1 MVGKH
6 IGPYR
11 IELELARG
19 GNAVVYRAVRDGGAA
34 FALKFVPREAPDYEA
49 RCERLRNE
57 AEQSARLDHPRV
69 ARTLSCDEC
78 EQGFYSVQVLL
89 HGRPLHHVWREETR
103 PGAGWPAA
111 RAAKLGAQIAEALA
125 HMHARGVVHGDLK
138 PPNVMLCED
147 GAVVC
152 DLGLAVLAGSPR
164 PHDVL
169 MGSPSY
175 MAPEA
180 TRGEALT
187 PQADLWSLG
196 VVLFEALH
204 GARPFGLRDDPPEAI
219 LRAVRSAPLPKLPA
233 HQPEPLRLLVEGLL
247 LRSPELRTGGA
258 DEVAARLNAMN
269 FDSRG

>member
-11 IELELARG
+11 IEQELARG
-19 GNAVVYRAVRDGGAA
+19 GNAVVYRAVREDGQA
-34 FALKFVPREAPDYEA
+34 FALKFVPREVPDYEA

-69 ARTLSCDEC
+69 ARTLFAGETG
-78 EQGFYSVQVLL
+78 QGFHTVQVLL
-89 HGRPLHHVWREETR
+89 RGRPLHHVWREETA
-103 PGAGWPAA
+103 PGAGWPLA
-111 RAAKLGAQIAEALA
+111 RAAKLGAEIAETLA

-138 PPNVMLCED
+138 PPNVMLCEN

-152 DLGLAVLAGSPR
+152 DLGLAVQAGRPR
-164 PHDVL
+164 PRDVL

-180 TRGEALT
+180 TRGEALSA
-187 PQADLWSLG
+187 PADLWSLG

-247 LRSPELRTGGA
+247 LRSPDLRTGGA
-258 DEVAARLNAMN
+258 EEVVARLRAMS
-269 FDSRG
+269 F